1 MPGWFELS
9 ENDDGRFRFVVKAG
23 NGETILTSQLY
34 GTRASAEGGIASV
47 QSNSPLDEH
56 YERKESSSGKF
67 YFTLR
72 AANHE
77 VIGTSQLY
85 ASAQSREAGI
95 DSVRAN
101 GSSRTVKDD
110 MGLY

>member
-9 ENDDGRFRFVVKAG
+9 ENDDGRFRFVV
-23 NGETILTSQLY
+23 NG
-34 GTRASAEGGIASV
+34 
-47 QSNSPLDEH
+47 
-56 YERKESSSGKF
+56 
-67 YFTLR
+67 
-72 AANHE
+72 
-77 VIGTSQLY
+77 
-85 ASAQSREAGI
+85 AGI